1 MFRFVLILALTAMVF
16 ASSGAKKLLAA
27 QMEGPAEQVVVS
39 IQADD
44 VVAIDSDSAA
54 HEHETGD
61 KCHQT
66 VAVLT
71 STPLV
76 KDRWAKSQPMSVDI
90 DRLTGVALKLLKR
103 PPRDVS

>member
-1 MFRFVLILALTAMVF
+1 MVF

-27 QMEGPAEQVVVS
+27 QMDAPAAQTVVS
-39 IQADD
+39 
-44 VVAIDSDSAA
+44 VHNDSDVTEAQCCVKSPEEGSIA
-54 HEHETGD
+54 GD
-61 KCHQT
+61 KCHQV
-66 VAVLT
+66 VAVLA

-103 PPRDVS
+103 PPRQVS